1 MGRGKARVM
10 LAVVELICAREAAW
24 VWARVCWVGFSQCL
38 LWRAATARAWE
49 NSEMEVEGFGSG
61 GGVGV
66 VTKREVWEAKC
77 AERGP
82 RLGTGWRSGTL
93 LRRGA
98 GRGRGA
104 LRTGSGR
111 FRWESKRIGT
121 VGRIEAED
129 RVWRWGW
136 NAGGGDRRVAWRR
149 G

>member
-1 MGRGKARVM
+1 
-10 LAVVELICAREAAW
+10 
-24 VWARVCWVGFSQCL
+24 
-38 LWRAATARAWE
+38 
-49 NSEMEVEGFGSG
+49 MEVEGFGSG

-77 AERGP
+77 AERG
-82 RLGTGWRSGTL
+82 RAWDGLAEWHVVE
-93 LRRGA
+93 RGA

-129 RVWRWGW
+129 RVWRWGG